1 MSLISV
7 VVILVVVGVILWLV
21 NKYIPMDAKIKTVL
35 NIVVLIVVCIWLLQA
50 FGILGNINDIR
61 IR

>member
-1 MSLISV
+1 MSLISIV
-7 VVILVVVGVILWLV
+7 VTLVVAGVILWLV
-21 NKYIPMDAKIKTVL
+21 NTYIPMEGRLKQILNVL
-35 NIVVLIVVCIWLLQA
+35 VIIVVCVWLLQS